1 LALGVV
7 GLLVAATNPFALVF
21 VLPSLHGWLW
31 LPQVQTR
38 HPAVRATVFAAG
50 LAGSFYLVWSFAT
63 HYGLGWDAPWYL
75 AKLFAIR
82 YAPLPLFL
90 IGLGW
95 LAAAGQFAAL
105 AAGRYA
111 PYPAPHERP
120 RRGPLREL
128 IRTLVLSRRRRAAV
142 AEARRAVNE

>member
-1 LALGVV
+1 
-7 GLLVAATNPFALVF
+7 
-21 VLPSLHGWLW
+21 VL
-31 LPQVQTR
+31 
-38 HPAVRATVFAAG
+38 AAG
-50 LAGSFYLVWSFAT
+50 CAGPFYLVWSFAT

-75 AKLFAIR
+75 AKLFAIG

-90 IGLGW
+90 IWLSW
-95 LAAAGQFAAL
+95 LAVAGQFAAL

-120 RRGPLREL
+120 RRGPVREL
-128 IRTLVLSRRRRAAV
+128 LRTVVLAQRRRAAV